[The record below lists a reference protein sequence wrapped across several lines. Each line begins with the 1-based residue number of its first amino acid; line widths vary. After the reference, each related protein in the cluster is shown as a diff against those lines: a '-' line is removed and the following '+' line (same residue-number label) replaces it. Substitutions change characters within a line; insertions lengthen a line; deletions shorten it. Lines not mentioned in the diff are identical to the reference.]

1 MSTTGSATPKIIVA
15 YDGSPDAKRAL
26 DWAADLARTRK
37 SPLQVVVAMGDQR
50 VRRVTELDAEWE
62 RTHEADLTADARAA
76 VEALALDNASLEL
89 SHFAPTPTVLDEAD
103 ETSVIVLGSRGH
115 SRLSNV
121 FVGSVSQHIAQ
132 HAPCTVVVVR
142 EASDPEADT
151 VVVGAD
157 ASAGCRPALDFG
169 LDYAS
174 ARGLSVRAMY
184 VSELARRHGGRHASV
199 QDENLAAAEPLI
211 ADAIKPYADKHPDVP
226 VHREVVAGSPTR
238 TLADASEHAALLV
251 VGSRGRGAFESMLL
265 GSVGQALLRHA
276 RCTVAI
282 AR

>member
-1 MSTTGSATPKIIVA
+1 MSTTGSRTPKVIVA

-26 DWAADLARTRK
+26 SWAADLARTRK
-37 SPLQVVVAMGDQR
+37 APLQVIVAMGDQR
-50 VRRVTELDAEWE
+50 VRRVTELDVEWE

-76 VEALALDNASLEL
+76 VDALELDNASLEL
-89 SHFAPTPTVLDEAD
+89 SHYPPTPAILDEAD

-115 SRLSNV
+115 SRLASF

-142 EASDPEADT
+142 EPSDPEADT
-151 VVVGAD
+151 VVVGTD
-157 ASAGCRPALDFG
+157 ASAGCRPALEFG

-174 ARGLSVRAMY
+174 AHGMPVRATY
-184 VSELARRHGGRHASV
+184 VSEVAHRPEGRHVAGE
-199 QDENLAAAEPLI
+199 DENLAAAEPLI
-211 ADAIKPYADKHPDVP
+211 ADAIKPYADKHPDLT
-226 VHREVVAGSPTR
+226 VHRELLAGSPSR

-265 GSVGQALLRHA
+265 GSVGQAMLHHA
-276 RCTVAI
+276 RCTVVI